1 MPEKNSKNRIRLII
15 IFLIIIVVTSLF
27 YFRKPSEKTNDEVK
41 LIENLV
47 TSSVK
52 AEQESGNIFHF
63 NNIMFS
69 LPSPYQISLI
79 LHESGISYNKE
90 LLNPSSKASDYVTN
104 FNRAINF
111 GVYGVDLGYI
121 NIYQQTQDAA
131 SYFAV
136 LKILSLDLGIYKVLN
151 QNIVDRVEAN
161 LNNRDSLMVIV
172 SQTYRDID
180 KYLKTNK
187 REETGALILAGG
199 WIESVYVLTQE
210 MKNNPHPD
218 LMQRIAEQKR
228 PLENLIKL
236 LIPYSQESESYK
248 YLVENL
254 IQLAY
259 TFDEIA
265 EEYEYIPS
273 IDFPKKKLTVVN
285 SKSKLIITP
294 KLTSVITQKIE
305 KLHTFITQ

>member
-1 MPEKNSKNRIRLII
+1 MPEKNTKNRIRLVI
-15 IFLIIIVVTSLF
+15 IFLIVIVAASLF

-41 LIENLV
+41 LIEDLV
-47 TSSVK
+47 SSSIK
-52 AEQESGNIFHF
+52 AEQENTNIFHF
-63 NNIMFS
+63 NNILFS

-90 LLNPSSKASDYVTN
+90 LLNSSFKASDYVTN
-104 FNRAINF
+104 FSRAINF

-151 QNIVDRVEAN
+151 QNTVNRIEENID
-161 LNNRDSLMVIV
+161 NRDSLMVIV
-172 SQTYRDID
+172 SETYRNID
-180 KYLKTNK
+180 KFLKNNK

-199 WIESVYVLTQE
+199 WVESAFILTQE

-236 LIPYSQESESYK
+236 LLPHSNESENYK
-248 YLVENL
+248 FLVENL

-259 TFDEIA
+259 VFDEIV
-265 EEYEYIPS
+265 EEYEFIPS
-273 IDFPKKKLTVVN
+273 TDFPKKKLTVVN
-285 SKSKLIITP
+285 SKSKLIVTP
-294 KLTSVITQKIE
+294 KVITVISNKIE
-305 KLHTFITQ
+305 KLHTFITK

>member
-1 MPEKNSKNRIRLII
+1 MPEKNSKNRIRLVIV
-15 IFLIIIVVTSLF
+15 FLIIIVVTSLF

-41 LIENLV
+41 LIEDLV
-47 TSSVK
+47 ASSVN
-52 AEQESGNIFHF
+52 AEQKSGNIFHF

-90 LLNPSSKASDYVTN
+90 LLNPSRKASDYVTN
-104 FNRAINF
+104 FSRAINF

-151 QNIVDRVEAN
+151 QNIVNRVEAN
-161 LNNRDSLMVIV
+161 INNRDSLMVIV
-172 SQTYRDID
+172 SETYRNID
-180 KYLKTNK
+180 KYLKNNK

-199 WIESVYVLTQE
+199 WIESIYVLTQE

-236 LIPYSQESESYK
+236 LIPYSEDSESYK

-259 TFDEIA
+259 TFDEIV

-273 IDFPKKKLTVVN
+273 KDFPKKKLTIVN
-285 SKSKLIITP
+285 STSKLIITP
-294 KLTSVITQKIE
+294 KLTSIITEKIE

>member
-1 MPEKNSKNRIRLII
+1 MPKTHAKNRIRLVI
-15 IFLIIIVVTSLF
+15 IFLIIIVAASIF
-27 YFRKPSEKTNDEVK
+27 YLRKPSDKTTDEVK

-47 TSSVK
+47 ASSVK
-52 AEQESGNIFHF
+52 AEHESGTIFHF
-63 NNIMFS
+63 NNILFS

-90 LLNPSSKASDYVTN
+90 LLNTTNKASDYVTN
-104 FNRAINF
+104 FSRAINF

-151 QNIVDRVEAN
+151 QETVNRIETNID
-161 LNNRDSLMVIV
+161 NRDSLMVIV
-172 SQTYRDID
+172 SETYRNVD
-180 KYLKTNK
+180 KFLKNNK
-187 REETGALILAGG
+187 REDTGALILAGG

-236 LIPYSQESESYK
+236 LVPYAENSENYK
-248 YLVENL
+248 FLIENL
-254 IQLAY
+254 IDLAY
-259 TFDEIA
+259 TFDEII

-273 IDFPKKKLTVVN
+273 IDFPKKKLTIVN

-294 KLTSVITQKIE
+294 KLTSVITEKID
-305 KLHTFITQ
+305 KLHKFITQ

>member
-1 MPEKNSKNRIRLII
+1 MQEKTSNNRIRLVI
-15 IFLIIIVVTSLF
+15 IFLIIIAVASLF
-27 YFRKPSEKTNDEVK
+27 YFRKPSEKTTDEVK
-41 LIENLV
+41 LIEDLV
-47 TSSVK
+47 ASSVQ

-63 NNIMFS
+63 NNILFS

-79 LHESGISYNKE
+79 LHESGISYNKD
-90 LLNPSSKASDYVTN
+90 LLNPSRKASDYITN
-104 FNRAINF
+104 FSRAINF

-151 QNIVDRVEAN
+151 QSTVNRIEENID
-161 LNNRDSLMVIV
+161 NRDSLMVIV
-172 SQTYRDID
+172 SETYRNID
-180 KYLKTNK
+180 KFLKTNE

-199 WIESVYVLTQE
+199 WIESVYILTQE

-236 LIPYSQESESYK
+236 LIPHTEESENYK
-248 YLVENL
+248 FLVENL
-254 IQLAY
+254 IDLAY
-259 TFDEIA
+259 TFDEIV

-273 IDFPKKKLTVVN
+273 IDYPKKKLTVVN

-294 KLTSVITQKIE
+294 KVTSVITDKIE

>member
-1 MPEKNSKNRIRLII
+1 MPEKHTKNRIRLVV
-15 IFLIIIVVTSLF
+15 IFLIIIVVASLF
-27 YFRKPSEKTNDEVK
+27 YFRKPSTETTDEVK

-47 TSSVK
+47 ASSVK
-52 AEQESGNIFHF
+52 SEQESVTIFHF
-63 NNIMFS
+63 NNILFS

-79 LHESGISYNKE
+79 LHESGISYNKD
-90 LLNPSSKASDYVTN
+90 LLNPTRKASDYITN
-104 FNRAINF
+104 FSRAINF

-151 QNIVDRVEAN
+151 QATVNRIEAN
-161 LNNRDSLMVIV
+161 IDNRDSLMVIV
-172 SQTYRDID
+172 SETYRNID
-180 KYLKTNK
+180 NFLKNNK
-187 REETGALILAGG
+187 REEIGALILAGG

-236 LIPYSQESESYK
+236 LVPYAEDNEDFK
-248 YLVENL
+248 FLVENL
-254 IQLAY
+254 IDLAY
-259 TFDEIA
+259 TFDEIV
-265 EEYEYIPS
+265 EEYEYVPS
-273 IDFPKKKLTVVN
+273 TDFPKKKLTVVN
-285 SKSKLIITP
+285 CKSKLIITP
-294 KLTSVITQKIE
+294 KVTSVITEKID
-305 KLHTFITQ
+305 KLHVFITR

>member
-1 MPEKNSKNRIRLII
+1 MPEKTSHTRTRLII
-15 IFLIIIVVTSLF
+15 IFLIIIVAVSLF
-27 YFRKPSEKTNDEVK
+27 YFRKPSSKTNDEVK
-41 LIENLV
+41 LIEDLV
-47 TSSVK
+47 ASSVK
-52 AEQESGNIFHF
+52 AEKESGNIFHF
-63 NNIMFS
+63 NNILFS

-90 LLNPSSKASDYVTN
+90 LLNPSLKASDYVTN
-104 FNRAINF
+104 FSRAINF

-136 LKILSLDLGIYKVLN
+136 LKILSLDLGIHKVLN
-151 QNIVDRVEAN
+151 QSTVNRIEKNID
-161 LNNRDSLMVIV
+161 NRDSLMVIV
-172 SQTYRDID
+172 SDTYRNID
-180 KYLKTNK
+180 NYLKNNK

-199 WIESVYVLTQE
+199 WIESVFVLTQE

-236 LIPYSQESESYK
+236 LIPYSEESESYK
-248 YLVENL
+248 FLVENL
-254 IQLAY
+254 IDLAY
-259 TFDEIA
+259 TFDEII

-273 IDFPKKKLTVVN
+273 TDYPKKKLTLVN
-285 SKSKLIITP
+285 SKSKLNITP
-294 KLTSVITQKIE
+294 KLTSIITDKVE

>member
-1 MPEKNSKNRIRLII
+1 MQKKTSHNRTRLII
-15 IFLIIIVVTSLF
+15 ISLIIIVAVSLF
-27 YFRKPSEKTNDEVK
+27 YFRKPSSKTSDEVK
-41 LIENLV
+41 LIEDLV
-47 TSSVK
+47 ASSVK
-52 AEQESGNIFHF
+52 AEKESGNIFHF
-63 NNIMFS
+63 NNILFS

-90 LLNPSSKASDYVTN
+90 LLNPSQKASDYITN
-104 FNRAINF
+104 FSRAINF

-136 LKILSLDLGIYKVLN
+136 LKILSLDLGIHKVLN
-151 QNIVDRVEAN
+151 QSTVNRIEKNID
-161 LNNRDSLMVIV
+161 NRDSLMVIV
-172 SQTYRDID
+172 SDTYRNID
-180 KYLKTNK
+180 NYLKNNK

-199 WIESVYVLTQE
+199 WIESVFILTQE

-236 LIPYSQESESYK
+236 LIPYSEESKSYK
-248 YLVENL
+248 FLVENL
-254 IQLAY
+254 IDLAY
-259 TFDEIA
+259 TFDEII
-265 EEYEYIPS
+265 EEYKYIPS
-273 IDFPKKKLTVVN
+273 TDYPKKKLTIVN
-285 SKSKLIITP
+285 SKSKLNITP
-294 KLTSVITQKIE
+294 KLTSTITDKVE

>member
-259 TFDEIA
+259 TFDEIV

-273 IDFPKKKLTVVN
+273 VDFPKKKLTVVN

>member
-1 MPEKNSKNRIRLII
+1 MQEKTSKNRIRLVI
-15 IFLIIIVVTSLF
+15 IFLIVIVVASLF
-27 YFRKPSEKTNDEVK
+27 YFRKPSEKTTDEVK
-41 LIENLV
+41 LIEDLV
-47 TSSVK
+47 ASSVL

-63 NNIMFS
+63 NNILFS

-90 LLNPSSKASDYVTN
+90 LLNPSRKASDYVTN
-104 FNRAINF
+104 FSRAINF

-131 SYFAV
+131 NYFAV

-151 QNIVDRVEAN
+151 QSTVNRIEENID
-161 LNNRDSLMVIV
+161 NRDSLMVIV
-172 SQTYRDID
+172 SETYRNID
-180 KYLKTNK
+180 KFLKTNE

-236 LIPYSQESESYK
+236 LIPNTEESESYK
-248 YLVENL
+248 FLVENL
-254 IQLAY
+254 INLAY
-259 TFDEIA
+259 TFDEIV

-273 IDFPKKKLTVVN
+273 IDYPKKKLTVVN

-294 KLTSVITQKIE
+294 KLTSVITDKVD

>member
-1 MPEKNSKNRIRLII
+1 MPEKNSQNRTRLII
-15 IFLIIIVVTSLF
+15 IVLIITVVASLF
-27 YFRKPSEKTNDEVK
+27 YFRKPSEKTTDEVQ
-41 LIENLV
+41 LIEDLV
-47 TSSVK
+47 ASSVK

-63 NNIMFS
+63 NNILFS

-90 LLNPSSKASDYVTN
+90 LLNPARKASDYVTN
-104 FNRAINF
+104 FSRAINF

-151 QNIVDRVEAN
+151 QKTVNRVEQN
-161 LNNRDSLMVIV
+161 IDNRDSLMVIV
-172 SQTYRDID
+172 SETYRNID
-180 KYLKTNK
+180 KYLKNNK

-199 WIESVYVLTQE
+199 WIESVFVLTQE
-210 MKNNPHPD
+210 MKNNPHSD

-236 LIPYSQESESYK
+236 LIPYSEESKNYK
-248 YLVENL
+248 FLVENL
-254 IQLAY
+254 IDLAY
-259 TFDEIA
+259 TFDEIV
-265 EEYEYIPS
+265 EEYEFVPS
-273 IDFPKKKLTVVN
+273 TDFPKKKLTIVN

-294 KLTSVITQKIE
+294 KLTSVITDKVE

>member
-1 MPEKNSKNRIRLII
+1 MPKKTSKNRIRLVI
-15 IFLIIIVVTSLF
+15 IFLIITVVTSLF

-41 LIENLV
+41 LIEDLV
-47 TSSVK
+47 ASSVK

-151 QNIVDRVEAN
+151 QKIVNRVEAN

-172 SQTYRDID
+172 SETYRNID
-180 KYLKTNK
+180 KYLKNNK

-199 WIESVYVLTQE
+199 WIESIYVLTQE

-236 LIPYSQESESYK
+236 LIPYSEDSESYK

-259 TFDEIA
+259 TFDEIV

-273 IDFPKKKLTVVN
+273 KDFPKKKLTIVN

-294 KLTSVITQKIE
+294 KLTSVITEKIE
-305 KLHTFITQ
+305 KLHTYITQ

>member
-1 MPEKNSKNRIRLII
+1 MQEKTSNNRIRLVI
-15 IFLIIIVVTSLF
+15 IFLIIIAVASLF
-27 YFRKPSEKTNDEVK
+27 YFRKPSEKTTDEVQ
-41 LIENLV
+41 LIEDLV
-47 TSSVK
+47 ASSVE

-63 NNIMFS
+63 NNILFS

-90 LLNPSSKASDYVTN
+90 LLNPSRKASDYITN
-104 FNRAINF
+104 FSRAINF

-151 QNIVDRVEAN
+151 QSTVNRIEENID
-161 LNNRDSLMVIV
+161 NRDSLMVIV
-172 SQTYRDID
+172 SETYRNID
-180 KYLKTNK
+180 KFLKTNE

-199 WIESVYVLTQE
+199 WIESVYILTQE

-236 LIPYSQESESYK
+236 LIPHTEESENYK
-248 YLVENL
+248 FLVENL
-254 IQLAY
+254 IDLAY
-259 TFDEIA
+259 TFDEIV

-273 IDFPKKKLTVVN
+273 VDYPKKKLTIVN
-285 SKSKLIITP
+285 SKSKMIITP
-294 KLTSVITQKIE
+294 KVTSVITDKVE

>member
-1 MPEKNSKNRIRLII
+1 MPEKNSKNRIRLVIV
-15 IFLIIIVVTSLF
+15 FLIIIVVTSLF

-41 LIENLV
+41 LIEDLV
-47 TSSVK
+47 ASSVN
-52 AEQESGNIFHF
+52 AEQKSGNIFHF

-90 LLNPSSKASDYVTN
+90 LLNPSRRASDYVTN
-104 FNRAINF
+104 FSRAINF
-111 GVYGVDLGYI
+111 GVFGVDLGYI

-151 QNIVDRVEAN
+151 QNIVNRVEKN
-161 LNNRDSLMVIV
+161 IDNRDSLMVIV
-172 SQTYRDID
+172 SQTYRNID
-180 KYLKTNK
+180 KYLKNNK
-187 REETGALILAGG
+187 REEIGALILAGG

-236 LIPYSQESESYK
+236 LIPYAEESESYK

-259 TFDEIA
+259 TFDEIV

-273 IDFPKKKLTVVN
+273 IDFPKKKLTIVN
-285 SKSKLIITP
+285 SKAKLIITP
-294 KLTSVITQKIE
+294 KLTSVITKKVE

>member
-1 MPEKNSKNRIRLII
+1 MQEKNSKNRIRLVI
-15 IFLIIIVVTSLF
+15 IFLIVIVVASLF
-27 YFRKPSEKTNDEVK
+27 YFRKPSEKTTDEVQ
-41 LIENLV
+41 LIEDLV
-47 TSSVK
+47 ASSIQ
-52 AEQESGNIFHF
+52 AEQESGNVFHF
-63 NNIMFS
+63 NNILFS

-90 LLNPSSKASDYVTN
+90 LLNPSRKASDYVTN

-121 NIYQQTQDAA
+121 NIYEQKQDAV

-151 QNIVDRVEAN
+151 QSTVNRIEENID
-161 LNNRDSLMVIV
+161 NRDSLMVIV
-172 SQTYRDID
+172 SDTYRNID
-180 KYLKTNK
+180 KFLKTNE
-187 REETGALILAGG
+187 REDTGALILAGG
-199 WIESVYVLTQE
+199 WIESVYILTQE

-236 LIPYSQESESYK
+236 LIPNTQESESYK

-259 TFDEIA
+259 TFDEIV

-273 IDFPKKKLTVVN
+273 IDYPKKKLTVVN

-294 KLTSVITQKIE
+294 KLISVITYKID

>member
-1 MPEKNSKNRIRLII
+1 MQEKTSKNRIGLVI
-15 IFLIIIVVTSLF
+15 IFLVIIVVVSLF
-27 YFRKPSEKTNDEVK
+27 YFRKPSEKTTDEVQ
-41 LIENLV
+41 LIEDLV
-47 TSSVK
+47 ASSVQ
-52 AEQESGNIFHF
+52 AEQENGNIFHF
-63 NNIMFS
+63 NNILFS

-90 LLNPSSKASDYVTN
+90 ILNPSRKASDYVSN
-104 FNRAINF
+104 FSRAINF

-121 NIYQQTQDAA
+121 NIYQQKQDAV

-151 QNIVDRVEAN
+151 QSTVNRIERNID
-161 LNNRDSLMVIV
+161 NRDSLMVIV
-172 SQTYRDID
+172 SDTYRNID
-180 KYLKTNK
+180 KFLKTNE

-199 WIESVYVLTQE
+199 WIESVYILTQE

-236 LIPYSQESESYK
+236 LIPNTEESESYK
-248 YLVENL
+248 FLVENL
-254 IQLAY
+254 IDLAY
-259 TFDEIA
+259 TFDEII
-265 EEYEYIPS
+265 EEYEYVPS
-273 IDFPKKKLTVVN
+273 IDYPKKKLTVVN

-294 KLTSVITQKIE
+294 KVTSVITDKID

>member
-1 MPEKNSKNRIRLII
+1 MPEKNSQKRTRLAIILLIVIVAVSFFYIRK
-15 IFLIIIVVTSLF
+15 S
-27 YFRKPSEKTNDEVK
+27 SNKTTDEVQ
-41 LIENLV
+41 LIEDLV
-47 TSSVK
+47 ASTTSS
-52 AEQESGNIFHF
+52 EEDTGNIFHF
-63 NNIMFS
+63 NNILFS

-90 LLNPSSKASDYVTN
+90 LLNPSRKASDYISN
-104 FNRAINF
+104 FSRAINF

-136 LKILSLDLGIYKVLN
+136 LKILSLDIGIHKVLDQSTVN
-151 QNIVDRVEAN
+151 RIEDNID
-161 LNNRDSLMVIV
+161 NRDSLMVIV
-172 SQTYRDID
+172 SDTYRNID
-180 KYLKTNK
+180 NFLKNNK
-187 REETGALILAGG
+187 REDTGALILAGG
-199 WIESVYVLTQE
+199 WIESVYILTQE

-236 LIPYSQESESYK
+236 LIPYSNDSKSYTF
-248 YLVENL
+248 LVENL
-254 IQLAY
+254 IDLAY
-259 TFDEIA
+259 TFDEIV

-273 IDFPKKKLTVVN
+273 TDFPKKKLTVVN

-294 KLTSVITQKIE
+294 ALTSTVTEKVE

>member
-15 IFLIIIVVTSLF
+15 IFLIIIIVTSLF
-27 YFRKPSEKTNDEVK
+27 YFRKPSEKTNNEVR
-41 LIENLV
+41 LIEDLV

-90 LLNPSSKASDYVTN
+90 LLNPSRKASDYVTN

-151 QNIVDRVEAN
+151 QNIVNRVEAN
-161 LNNRDSLMVIV
+161 IDNRDSLMVIV
-172 SQTYRDID
+172 SQTYRNID
-180 KYLKTNK
+180 KYLKNNK

-236 LIPYSQESESYK
+236 LIPYSEESESYK

-259 TFDEIA
+259 TFDEIV

-273 IDFPKKKLTVVN
+273 KDFPKKKLTVVN

>member
-1 MPEKNSKNRIRLII
+1 MQEKTSKNRIGLVI
-15 IFLIIIVVTSLF
+15 IFSVIIVVVSLF
-27 YFRKPSEKTNDEVK
+27 YFRKPSEKTTDEVK
-41 LIENLV
+41 LIEDLV
-47 TSSVK
+47 ASSVQ
-52 AEQESGNIFHF
+52 AEQENGNIFHF
-63 NNIMFS
+63 NNILFS

-90 LLNPSSKASDYVTN
+90 ILNPSRKASDYVSN
-104 FNRAINF
+104 FSRAINF

-121 NIYQQTQDAA
+121 NIYQQKQDAV

-151 QNIVDRVEAN
+151 QSTVNRIERNID
-161 LNNRDSLMVIV
+161 NRDSLMVIV
-172 SQTYRDID
+172 SDTYRNID
-180 KYLKTNK
+180 KFLKTNE

-199 WIESVYVLTQE
+199 WIESVYILTQE

-236 LIPYSQESESYK
+236 LIPNTEESESYK
-248 YLVENL
+248 FLVENL
-254 IQLAY
+254 IDLAY
-259 TFDEIA
+259 TFDEII
-265 EEYEYIPS
+265 EEYEYVPS
-273 IDFPKKKLTVVN
+273 IDYPKKKLTVVN

-294 KLTSVITQKIE
+294 KVTSVITDKID

>member
-1 MPEKNSKNRIRLII
+1 MPEKNSKNRIRLVIV
-15 IFLIIIVVTSLF
+15 FLIIIVVTSLF
-27 YFRKPSEKTNDEVK
+27 YFRKPSEKTNNEVK
-41 LIENLV
+41 LIEDLV
-47 TSSVK
+47 ASSVK

-90 LLNPSSKASDYVTN
+90 LLNPSRKASDYVTN
-104 FNRAINF
+104 FSRAINF

-151 QNIVDRVEAN
+151 QNIVNRVEAN
-161 LNNRDSLMVIV
+161 IDKRDSLMVIV
-172 SQTYRDID
+172 SETYRNID
-180 KYLKTNK
+180 KYLKNNK

-236 LIPYSQESESYK
+236 LIPYSEDSESYK

-259 TFDEIA
+259 TFDEIV

-273 IDFPKKKLTVVN
+273 KDFPKKKLTIVN

-294 KLTSVITQKIE
+294 KLTSVITEKIE

>member
-1 MPEKNSKNRIRLII
+1 MPNKNSRKRIRLAII
-15 IFLIIIVVTSLF
+15 LIIIIIAVSFF
-27 YFRKPSEKTNDEVK
+27 YIRKSPDTATDEVQ
-41 LIENLV
+41 LIEDLV
-47 TSSVK
+47 ATTTSS
-52 AEQESGNIFHF
+52 EEDDGNLFHF
-63 NNIMFS
+63 NNILFS

-79 LHESGISYNKE
+79 LHKSGISYNKE
-90 LLNPSSKASDYVTN
+90 LLNASQKASDYITN
-104 FNRAINF
+104 FSRAINF

-136 LKILSLDLGIYKVLN
+136 LKILSLDIGIYKVLN
-151 QNIVDRVEAN
+151 QTTVNRIEDNID
-161 LNNRDSLMVIV
+161 NRDSLMVIV
-172 SQTYRDID
+172 SDTYRNID
-180 KYLKTNK
+180 KFLKNNK

-199 WIESVYVLTQE
+199 WIESIYILTQE

-236 LIPYSQESESYK
+236 LIPYANESKSYSF
-248 YLVENL
+248 LVENL
-254 IQLAY
+254 IDLAY
-259 TFDEIA
+259 NFDEII
-265 EEYEYIPS
+265 EEYEYVPS
-273 IDFPKKKLTVVN
+273 TDFPKKKLTKIN

-294 KLTSVITQKIE
+294 AQTTTITEKIE

>member
-1 MPEKNSKNRIRLII
+1 MPEKNSKNRIRLVIV
-15 IFLIIIVVTSLF
+15 FLIIIVVISLF
-27 YFRKPSEKTNDEVK
+27 YFRKPSDKTNNEVK
-41 LIENLV
+41 LIEDLMA
-47 TSSVK
+47 SSVK
-52 AEQESGNIFHF
+52 AEQKSGNIFHF
-63 NNIMFS
+63 NNILFS

-90 LLNPSSKASDYVTN
+90 LLNPSRKASDYVTN
-104 FNRAINF
+104 FSRAINF

-136 LKILSLDLGIYKVLN
+136 LKILSLDLGIHKTLN
-151 QNIVDRVEAN
+151 KSMINRVEAN
-161 LNNRDSLMVIV
+161 IDNRDSLMVIV
-172 SQTYRDID
+172 SETYRNID
-180 KYLKTNK
+180 KYLKNNK

-210 MKNNPHPD
+210 MKNNPHPE

-236 LIPYSQESESYK
+236 LIPYSEDSESYK
-248 YLVENL
+248 YLIENL

-259 TFDEIA
+259 TFDEII

-273 IDFPKKKLTVVN
+273 KDFPKNKLTIVN

-294 KLTSVITQKIE
+294 KLTSVITEKIE
-305 KLHTFITQ
+305 KLHTFVTQ

>member
-1 MPEKNSKNRIRLII
+1 MQKKTSHNRTRLII
-15 IFLIIIVVTSLF
+15 ISLIIIVAVSLF
-27 YFRKPSEKTNDEVK
+27 FFRKPSNKTTDEVK
-41 LIENLV
+41 LIEDLV
-47 TSSVK
+47 ASSVK
-52 AEQESGNIFHF
+52 AEKESGNIFHF
-63 NNIMFS
+63 NNILFS

-90 LLNPSSKASDYVTN
+90 LLNPSQKASDYITN
-104 FNRAINF
+104 FSRAINF

-136 LKILSLDLGIYKVLN
+136 LKILSLDLGIHKVLN
-151 QNIVDRVEAN
+151 QSTVNRIEKNID
-161 LNNRDSLMVIV
+161 NRDSLMIIV
-172 SQTYRDID
+172 SDTYRNID
-180 KYLKTNK
+180 NYLKNNK

-199 WIESVYVLTQE
+199 WIESVFILTQE

-236 LIPYSQESESYK
+236 LIPYSEESKSYK
-248 YLVENL
+248 FLVENL
-254 IQLAY
+254 IDLAY
-259 TFDEIA
+259 TFDEII
-265 EEYEYIPS
+265 EEYKYIPS
-273 IDFPKKKLTVVN
+273 TDYPKKKLTIVN
-285 SKSKLIITP
+285 SKSKLNITP
-294 KLTSVITQKIE
+294 KLTSTITDKVE

>member
-1 MPEKNSKNRIRLII
+1 MQEKTSKNRIRLVI
-15 IFLIIIVVTSLF
+15 IFLIVIVVASLF
-27 YFRKPSEKTNDEVK
+27 YFRKPSEKTTDEVK
-41 LIENLV
+41 LIEDLV
-47 TSSVK
+47 ASSIQ
-52 AEQESGNIFHF
+52 AEQESGNVFHF
-63 NNIMFS
+63 NNILFS

-90 LLNPSSKASDYVTN
+90 LLNPSRKASDYVTN

-151 QNIVDRVEAN
+151 QSTVNRIEAN
-161 LNNRDSLMVIV
+161 IDNRDSLMVIV
-172 SQTYRDID
+172 SETYRNID
-180 KYLKTNK
+180 KFLKTNE

-199 WIESVYVLTQE
+199 WIESVYILTQE

-236 LIPYSQESESYK
+236 LIPNTQESESYK

-259 TFDEIA
+259 TFDEIV

-273 IDFPKKKLTVVN
+273 IDYPKKKLTVVN

-294 KLTSVITQKIE
+294 ELTSVITYKID

>member
-1 MPEKNSKNRIRLII
+1 MPEKNSKNRIRLVI

-41 LIENLV
+41 LIEDLV
-47 TSSVK
+47 ASSVK

-63 NNIMFS
+63 NNILFS

-90 LLNPSSKASDYVTN
+90 LLNPSRKASDYVTN
-104 FNRAINF
+104 FSRAINF

-151 QNIVDRVEAN
+151 QNTVNRVEAN
-161 LNNRDSLMVIV
+161 IDNRDSLMVIV
-172 SQTYRDID
+172 SETYRNID
-180 KYLKTNK
+180 KYLKSNK

-236 LIPYSQESESYK
+236 LIPYSEESESYK

-259 TFDEIA
+259 TFDEIV
-265 EEYEYIPS
+265 EEYEYVPS
-273 IDFPKKKLTVVN
+273 KDFPKKKLTVVN

-294 KLTSVITQKIE
+294 KLTSVITDKIE

>member
-1 MPEKNSKNRIRLII
+1 MPKKNSQKRIRLTII
-15 IFLIIIVVTSLF
+15 LLIVIVAVSFF
-27 YFRKPSEKTNDEVK
+27 YIQKSSNKTTDEVQLIEDLVATTVSSEKDK
-41 LIENLV
+41 
-47 TSSVK
+47 S
-52 AEQESGNIFHF
+52 NIFHF
-63 NNIMFS
+63 NNILFS

-90 LLNPSSKASDYVTN
+90 LLNSSLKVSDYITN
-104 FNRAINF
+104 FRRAINF

-136 LKILSLDLGIYKVLN
+136 LKMLSLDIGINKVLDQSTVN
-151 QNIVDRVEAN
+151 RIEDNID
-161 LNNRDSLMVIV
+161 NRDSLMVIV
-172 SQTYRDID
+172 SDTYRNVD
-180 KYLKTNK
+180 KFLKKNQ
-187 REETGALILAGG
+187 RENTGALILAGG
-199 WIESVYVLTQE
+199 WIESVYILTQE

-236 LIPYSQESESYK
+236 LIPYASESKSYTF
-248 YLVENL
+248 LVENL
-254 IQLAY
+254 IDLAY
-259 TFDEIA
+259 TFDEIV

-273 IDFPKKKLTVVN
+273 TDFPKKKLTVVN
-285 SKSKLIITP
+285 CKSKLIITP
-294 KLTSVITQKIE
+294 ALTTTITEKIE

>member
-1 MPEKNSKNRIRLII
+1 
-15 IFLIIIVVTSLF
+15 
-27 YFRKPSEKTNDEVK
+27 
-41 LIENLV
+41 
-47 TSSVK
+47 
-52 AEQESGNIFHF
+52 
-63 NNIMFS
+63 MFS

-90 LLNPSSKASDYVTN
+90 LLNPSRKASDYVTN
-104 FNRAINF
+104 FSRAINF

-151 QNIVDRVEAN
+151 QNIVNRVEAN
-161 LNNRDSLMVIV
+161 IDNRDSLMVIV
-172 SQTYRDID
+172 SETYRNID
-180 KYLKTNK
+180 KYLKSNK

-236 LIPYSQESESYK
+236 LIPYSEDSESYK

-259 TFDEIA
+259 TFDEIV
-265 EEYEYIPS
+265 EEYEFIPS
-273 IDFPKKKLTVVN
+273 EDFPKKKLTIVN

-294 KLTSVITQKIE
+294 KLTSVITAKIE

>member
-1 MPEKNSKNRIRLII
+1 MPYNFISKANARKNSQNRTRLII
-15 IFLIIIVVTSLF
+15 IVLIITVVASLF
-27 YFRKPSEKTNDEVK
+27 YFRKPSEKTTDEVQ
-41 LIENLV
+41 LIEDLV
-47 TSSVK
+47 ASSVK

-63 NNIMFS
+63 NNILFS

-90 LLNPSSKASDYVTN
+90 LLNPARKASDYVTN
-104 FNRAINF
+104 FSRAINF

-151 QNIVDRVEAN
+151 QKTVNRVEQN
-161 LNNRDSLMVIV
+161 IDNRDSLMVIV
-172 SQTYRDID
+172 SETYRNID
-180 KYLKTNK
+180 KYLKNNK

-199 WIESVYVLTQE
+199 WIESVFVLTQE
-210 MKNNPHPD
+210 MKNNPHSD

-236 LIPYSQESESYK
+236 LIPYSEESKNYK
-248 YLVENL
+248 FLVENL
-254 IQLAY
+254 IDLAY
-259 TFDEIA
+259 TFDEIV
-265 EEYEYIPS
+265 EEYEFVPS
-273 IDFPKKKLTVVN
+273 TDFPKETYN
-285 SKSKLIITP
+285 C
-294 KLTSVITQKIE
+294 
-305 KLHTFITQ
+305 

>member
-1 MPEKNSKNRIRLII
+1 MPEKNSKNRIRLVIV
-15 IFLIIIVVTSLF
+15 FLIIIVVTSLF

-41 LIENLV
+41 LIEDLV
-47 TSSVK
+47 ASSVN

-90 LLNPSSKASDYVTN
+90 LLNPSRKASDYVTN
-104 FNRAINF
+104 FSRAINF

-151 QNIVDRVEAN
+151 QNIVNRVEAN
-161 LNNRDSLMVIV
+161 IDKRDSLMVIV
-172 SQTYRDID
+172 SETYRNID
-180 KYLKTNK
+180 KYLKNNK

-236 LIPYSQESESYK
+236 LIPYLEDSESYK

-259 TFDEIA
+259 TFDEIV

-273 IDFPKKKLTVVN
+273 KDFPKKKLTIVN
-285 SKSKLIITP
+285 STSKLIITP
-294 KLTSVITQKIE
+294 KLTSVITEKIE

>member
-1 MPEKNSKNRIRLII
+1 MQKKNSQKRIRLAII
-15 IFLIIIVVTSLF
+15 LLIVIVAVSFF
-27 YFRKPSEKTNDEVK
+27 YIRKSSNKTTDEIQ

-47 TSSVK
+47 ATSVS
-52 AEQESGNIFHF
+52 AEEDKSNIFHF
-63 NNIMFS
+63 NNILFS
-69 LPSPYQISLI
+69 IPSPYQISLI

-90 LLNPSSKASDYVTN
+90 LLNASQKASDYITN
-104 FNRAINF
+104 FSRAINF

-136 LKILSLDLGIYKVLN
+136 LKILSLNIGIYKILDQTTIN
-151 QNIVDRVEAN
+151 RIEAN
-161 LNNRDSLMVIV
+161 IDNRDSLMVIV
-172 SQTYRDID
+172 SDTYRNID
-180 KYLKTNK
+180 KFLKNNK

-199 WIESVYVLTQE
+199 WIESIYILSQE

-236 LIPYSQESESYK
+236 LIPYANESESYTF
-248 YLVENL
+248 LVENL
-254 IQLAY
+254 IDLAY
-259 TFDEIA
+259 TFDEIV
-265 EEYEYIPS
+265 EEYQYIPS
-273 IDFPKKKLTVVN
+273 TDFPKKKLTIVN

-294 KLTSVITQKIE
+294 AHTSTITEKIE
-305 KLHTFITQ
+305 KLHTFIIH

>member
-1 MPEKNSKNRIRLII
+1 MQEKTSRNRIRLII
-15 IFLIIIVVTSLF
+15 IFLIVIVVASLF
-27 YFRKPSEKTNDEVK
+27 YFRKPSDKTTDEVK
-41 LIENLV
+41 LIEDLV
-47 TSSVK
+47 ASSIE
-52 AEQESGNIFHF
+52 AEEDSGNVFHF
-63 NNIMFS
+63 NNILFS

-90 LLNPSSKASDYVTN
+90 LLNPFRKASDYITN
-104 FNRAINF
+104 FSRAINF

-136 LKILSLDLGIYKVLN
+136 LKILSLDLGIYKVLD
-151 QNIVDRVEAN
+151 QGTVDRIEAN
-161 LNNRDSLMVIV
+161 IDNRDSLMVIV
-172 SQTYRDID
+172 SDTYRNID
-180 KYLKTNK
+180 KYLKTNE

-199 WIESVYVLTQE
+199 WIESVYILTQE

-236 LIPYSQESESYK
+236 LIPNTQESENYK

-259 TFDEIA
+259 TFDEIV

-273 IDFPKKKLTVVN
+273 VDYPKKKLTIVN

-294 KLTSVITQKIE
+294 KLTSVITYKID

>member
-1 MPEKNSKNRIRLII
+1 MQEKNSQKRIRLAII
-15 IFLIIIVVTSLF
+15 LLIVIVAVSFF
-27 YFRKPSEKTNDEVK
+27 YFRKPSDKPTDEVQ
-41 LIENLV
+41 LIEDLV
-47 TSSVK
+47 TTTVSSDK
-52 AEQESGNIFHF
+52 DQGNIFHF
-63 NNIMFS
+63 NNILFS

-90 LLNPSSKASDYVTN
+90 LLNSSGKVADYITN
-104 FNRAINF
+104 FSRAINF

-131 SYFAV
+131 RYLAV
-136 LKILSLDLGIYKVLN
+136 LKILSLDIGIHKVLDQTTVN
-151 QNIVDRVEAN
+151 RIEDNID
-161 LNNRDSLMVIV
+161 NRDSLMVIV
-172 SQTYRDID
+172 SDTYRNVDD
-180 KYLKTNK
+180 FLKKNK

-199 WIESVYVLTQE
+199 WIESVYILTQE

-236 LIPYSQESESYK
+236 LIPYSGESKNYSF
-248 YLVENL
+248 LVENL
-254 IQLAY
+254 IDLAY
-259 TFDEIA
+259 TFDEIV
-265 EEYEYIPS
+265 EEYEFIPS
-273 IDFPKKKLTVVN
+273 TDFPKKKLTKVN

-294 KLTSVITQKIE
+294 ALTSTITEKIE

>member
-1 MPEKNSKNRIRLII
+1 MPEKNSKNRIRLVIV
-15 IFLIIIVVTSLF
+15 FLIIIVVISLF
-27 YFRKPSEKTNDEVK
+27 YFRKPSDKTNNEVK
-41 LIENLV
+41 LIEDLMA
-47 TSSVK
+47 SSVK
-52 AEQESGNIFHF
+52 AEQKSGNIFHF
-63 NNIMFS
+63 NNILFS

-90 LLNPSSKASDYVTN
+90 LLNPSRKASDYVTN
-104 FNRAINF
+104 FSRAINF

-136 LKILSLDLGIYKVLN
+136 LKILSLDLGIHKILN
-151 QNIVDRVEAN
+151 KSMINRVEAN
-161 LNNRDSLMVIV
+161 IDNRDSLMVIV
-172 SQTYRDID
+172 SETYRNID
-180 KYLKTNK
+180 KYLKNNK

-210 MKNNPHPD
+210 MKNNPHPE

-236 LIPYSQESESYK
+236 LIPYSEDSESYK
-248 YLVENL
+248 YLIENL

-259 TFDEIA
+259 TFDEII

-273 IDFPKKKLTVVN
+273 KDFPKNKLTIVN

-294 KLTSVITQKIE
+294 KLTSVITEKIE
-305 KLHTFITQ
+305 KLHTFVTQ

>member
-1 MPEKNSKNRIRLII
+1 MQEKTSNNRIRLVI
-15 IFLIIIVVTSLF
+15 IFLIIIAVTSLF
-27 YFRKPSEKTNDEVK
+27 YFRKPSEKTTDEVK
-41 LIENLV
+41 LIEDLV
-47 TSSVK
+47 ASSVQ

-63 NNIMFS
+63 NNILFS

-79 LHESGISYNKE
+79 LHESGISYNKD
-90 LLNPSSKASDYVTN
+90 LLNPSRKASDYITN
-104 FNRAINF
+104 FSRAINF

-151 QNIVDRVEAN
+151 QSTVNRIEENID
-161 LNNRDSLMVIV
+161 NRDSLMVIV
-172 SQTYRDID
+172 SETYRNID
-180 KYLKTNK
+180 KFLKTNE

-199 WIESVYVLTQE
+199 WIESVYILTQE

-236 LIPYSQESESYK
+236 LIPHTEESENYK
-248 YLVENL
+248 FLVENL
-254 IQLAY
+254 IDLAY
-259 TFDEIA
+259 TFDEIV

-273 IDFPKKKLTVVN
+273 IDYPKKKLTVVN

-294 KLTSVITQKIE
+294 KVTSVITDKIE

>member
-1 MPEKNSKNRIRLII
+1 MQEKTSKNRIRLVI
-15 IFLIIIVVTSLF
+15 IFLIVIVVASLF
-27 YFRKPSEKTNDEVK
+27 YFRKPSEKTTDEVQ
-41 LIENLV
+41 LIEDLV
-47 TSSVK
+47 ASSIL
-52 AEQESGNIFHF
+52 AEKESGNVFHF
-63 NNIMFS
+63 NNILFS

-90 LLNPSSKASDYVTN
+90 LLNPFRKASDYVTN
-104 FNRAINF
+104 FSRAINF

-136 LKILSLDLGIYKVLN
+136 LKILSLDLGIYKVLDQSTVN
-151 QNIVDRVEAN
+151 RIEAN
-161 LNNRDSLMVIV
+161 MDNRDSLMVIV
-172 SQTYRDID
+172 SDTYRNID
-180 KYLKTNK
+180 KYLKTNE

-236 LIPYSQESESYK
+236 LIPNTQESESYK

-259 TFDEIA
+259 TFDEII

-273 IDFPKKKLTVVN
+273 IDYPKKKLTVIN

-294 KLTSVITQKIE
+294 KLISVITYKID

>member
-1 MPEKNSKNRIRLII
+1 MQKKTSHNRTRLII
-15 IFLIIIVVTSLF
+15 ISLIIIVAVSLF
-27 YFRKPSEKTNDEVK
+27 FFRKPSNKTTDEVK
-41 LIENLV
+41 LIEDLV
-47 TSSVK
+47 ASSVK
-52 AEQESGNIFHF
+52 AEKESGNIFHF
-63 NNIMFS
+63 NNILFS

-90 LLNPSSKASDYVTN
+90 LLNPSQKASDYITN
-104 FNRAINF
+104 FSRAINF

-136 LKILSLDLGIYKVLN
+136 LKILSLDLGIHKVLN
-151 QNIVDRVEAN
+151 QSTVNRIEKNID
-161 LNNRDSLMVIV
+161 NRDSLMVIV
-172 SQTYRDID
+172 SDTYRNID
-180 KYLKTNK
+180 NYLKNNK

-199 WIESVYVLTQE
+199 WIESVFILTQE

-236 LIPYSQESESYK
+236 LIPYSEESKSYK
-248 YLVENL
+248 FLVENL
-254 IQLAY
+254 IDLAY
-259 TFDEIA
+259 TFDEII

-273 IDFPKKKLTVVN
+273 TDYPKKKLTIVN
-285 SKSKLIITP
+285 SKSKLNITP
-294 KLTSVITQKIE
+294 KLTSTITDKVE